1 MSELATDSWQGFR
14 ANITSLLVPSVATL
28 GVYAA
33 ALLVIPTIDNPWAS
47 FGAAVGA
54 LVVATTVAYPWF
66 VAALAAADPAGT
78 SPGVQPERFSDQF
91 VASLF
96 FWAGVLLGLRY
107 LYGLPAAVVIVFYAF
122 FGYAIADTPRR
133 KALRSLGWSVYLGQG
148 NRMRLIAI
156 GLALAFINLLAVSPV
171 GMGVNAA
178 TLAVSAGLVLITSN
192 WSMVVGAR
200 LYRALEEGVPQ

>member
-1 MSELATDSWQGFR
+1 MSELATDSWRGFR
-14 ANITSLLVPSVATL
+14 ANVTSLLVPSVATL
-28 GVYAA
+28 GVYTV
-33 ALLVIPTIDNPWAS
+33 ALLLIPTIEDPWAS

-66 VAALAAADPAGT
+66 VAALAAVDAEGT
-78 SPGVQPERFSDQF
+78 SPGVQVERFSDQL

-107 LYGLPAAVVIVFYAF
+107 LLGLPAIIVVVFYAF
-122 FGYAIADTPRR
+122 FGYAVADNPRR

-156 GLALAFINLLAVSPV
+156 GLVLALLNLLAVSPV
-171 GMGVNAA
+171 GLGINVA
-178 TLAVSAGLVLITSN
+178 TVVVSAGLVLITAN
-192 WSMVVGAR
+192 LSMVVGAR
-200 LYRALEEGVPQ
+200 LYRALEEGVPE